1 MTQLPPKAQ
10 LPEPALALYRARQR
24 SRNRA
29 LGFVLVALAAMF
41 FAITIV
47 KIGSHAKQLQDEK
60 HARAAT
66 TPAKAN

>member
-1 MTQLPPKAQ
+1 MTQLPP
-10 LPEPALALYRARQR
+10 EPDLALFRARQR

-29 LGFVLVALAAMF
+29 LGLVLVALAGLF

-60 HARAAT
+60 HARAESAA
-66 TPAKAN
+66 PAAKN